1 MKKENNPK
9 RIKKISLII
18 LLLVLSL
25 ITTSVHAGTNDSV
38 LIRNK
43 QYDVYA
49 IAPLSDRTHLY
60 NLEMY
65 TINDTPAYCIELGKS
80 ITNTT
85 YNSIDNIEEQK
96 RITNL
101 TNTQL
106 EYIKLVSF
114 FGYLYKNHTSREYYM
129 ATQEIIWEYLNNID
143 ITWTSEENFNGPKI
157 NIDSYKNEIL
167 DLINNYNGSINM
179 PNQMNLTVGDTL
191 TYTDNDF
198 VIYKLNSDIDLGNIA
213 SNTLSLK
220 FPDNFIG
227 TTTIRFELDNNLNEP
242 PKIYNNQSNSQILLS
257 RGYIPSKTKEI
268 TFNIKGK
275 TLTTNLIDKETR
287 DNIPQGQATLEGA
300 IYEIYDKNNNLITT
314 FTTNNTLINTIENLY
329 NEKYYIK
336 QIEASTG
343 YKINKNIIEVDLTKK
358 NRKTLE
364 EEIIKSNVEITK
376 SYQEKEELKPE
387 NDIEFTFYYTG
398 PTKGYF
404 GNIITKNGIGS
415 ILLPYGKYIMTQENT
430 TYGYQKIDPINI
442 DILTENSTSL
452 KYNLINKPI
461 TIKLNIITKDKDTN
475 NNIKEKNI
483 KYKIKDINNN
493 YLTYNNEDTFSTNES
508 GEVLL
513 PMDIPY
519 GTYIIE
525 QVSNPTNYLENNEEI
540 TIKIDENNDNQ
551 IINIDYF
558 NTKKEEQI
566 ILTPTNTTKISI
578 PNTLSNKKYKIS
590 LINIL
595 ILIGVI
601 IYKKINKHNHN
612 IINNNTS
619 LKTK

>member
-398 PTKGYF
+398 PTNGYF

>member
-398 PTKGYF
+398 PTNGYF

-415 ILLPYGKYIMTQENT
+415 ILFPYGKYIMTQENT